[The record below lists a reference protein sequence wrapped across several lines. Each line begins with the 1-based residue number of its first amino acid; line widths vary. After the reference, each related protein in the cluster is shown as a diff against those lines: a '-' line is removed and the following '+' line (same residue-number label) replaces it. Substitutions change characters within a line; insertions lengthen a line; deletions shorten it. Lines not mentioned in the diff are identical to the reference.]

1 MVRKWGSFSLVV
13 LAILFAEPTV
23 RAQVESGLHAR
34 PRITQS
40 TNEMDR
46 VALTGN
52 THPEASLANDR
63 GPVAN
68 NFPMDHMLL
77 QFKRSPKQEKSLQQF
92 IADPHTTASPTFH
105 PWL

>member
-13 LAILFAEPTV
+13 LAILFAAPALY
-23 RAQVESGLHAR
+23 AQVETGLHAR

-40 TNEMDR
+40 INEMDR

-68 NFPMDHMLL
+68 NFPMAHMLIQL
-77 QFKRSPKQEKSLQQF
+77 THSPKQDKALQQS
-92 IADPHTTASPTFH
+92 IASIPTYSSPIIYQ
-105 PWL
+105 